1 MPGICNASTSPTPPP
16 AGRRHRPLTN
26 LMTLAALAV
35 ACAGTGVV
43 QADILHTPDGG
54 FGVVERAGLPS
65 RGQSQVAVLRQHG
78 EPKQRHATVGDPPIT
93 RWDYDDFSVV
103 FEGDYVLHSVVREA
117 ARSRD
122 P

>member
-1 MPGICNASTSPTPPP
+1 
-16 AGRRHRPLTN
+16 
-26 LMTLAALAV
+26 MTLAALAV